1 MEISQ
6 RHEAD
11 FEVCFNTP
19 GLNLKPWSTRT
30 QREAPKD
37 LSTDEGT
44 ETTCVVSV
52 SILGM
57 PSTPESGT
65 PRGKIPALP
74 IHSPLLSV
82 AAPRS
87 LLSGV
92 SATSFPNCSTK
103 AQANTENL
111 GFENEIHSP
120 PGPCL
125 P

>member
-1 MEISQ
+1 MEIRQ
-6 RHEAD
+6 RHEAA
-11 FEVCFNTP
+11 FE
-19 GLNLKPWSTRT
+19 GLLQHPWFKLIALVHSDTERHRKIST
-30 QREAPKD
+30 
-37 LSTDEGT
+37 LDEGT
-44 ETTCVVSV
+44 EMTCVVSV

-65 PRGKIPALP
+65 PRGKIPVLP
-74 IHSPLLSV
+74 IHSPLLSA

-92 SATSFPNCSTK
+92 SATSFANCSTK
-103 AQANTENL
+103 AQANTENV